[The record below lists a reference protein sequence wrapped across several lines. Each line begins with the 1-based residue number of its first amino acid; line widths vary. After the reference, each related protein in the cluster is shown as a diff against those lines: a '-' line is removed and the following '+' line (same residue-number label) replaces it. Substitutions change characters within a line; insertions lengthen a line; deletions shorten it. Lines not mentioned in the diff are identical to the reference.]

1 MLNITPETNP
11 AKLIDHTLLHPLT
24 TASQVDDLC
33 EQAVEEG
40 FATVCIPPLFV
51 RQAAGRLY
59 GSEVGVATVIGF
71 PCGYSEAD
79 VKVMEADLALAAGA
93 TELDMVINLPALAD
107 ARWDAVAVDI
117 RKVVSLAAAAPVKV
131 ILECCFLSPD
141 QKKQAAQVALDAG
154 VAYLKTSTGFGSGG
168 ATVEDVQ
175 LLASLARGRA
185 GVKASGG
192 IRTWSD
198 YLQMVEAGASRIG
211 TSAGMRI
218 VRQWKEN
225 QAK

>member
-1 MLNITPETNP
+1 MPNITPETNP

-24 TASQVDDLC
+24 TASQVDELC

-71 PCGYSEAD
+71 PCGYSQAD